1 MKHRTCWFA
10 AVLLTLG
17 VCVAAQAQTYDLRE
31 MYRDNQLLQVGTEME
46 LEVTFTPAAQEGE
59 QAAAPM
65 AFSGQT
71 KTVLR
76 ARMLATENG
85 DPRAL
90 RVVVQSGEDITSA
103 TGAEPQTKQC
113 PYIGKVVNIT
123 RTPGE
128 PDAYSDAG
136 DAAIEDPEVAQW
148 VSGLPSQ
155 LFPPNLE
162 KLAAVSVGDRWEV
175 PAKNEDEPPAKGCLV
190 GITEEDGRR
199 LATVELEIPAG
210 GPDTEPLKGVCL
222 FDLDAHFPA
231 TTEIGGENEGQI
243 EADGT
248 VVGRQAMK
256 MRMKLTVQE
265 VAE

>member
-1 MKHRTCWFA
+1 MAYKMRWCA
-10 AVLLTLG
+10 AVLLALG

-31 MYRDNQLLQVGTEME
+31 MYRDNQLVQVGNEME

-59 QAAAPM
+59 EAAAPM
-65 AFSGQT
+65 AFSGKT

-103 TGAEPQTKQC
+103 TGAEPETKQS

-128 PDAYSDAG
+128 PDSYSDAG
-136 DAAIEDPEVAQW
+136 DAVIEDPEVAQW
-148 VSGLPSQ
+148 VNALPSQ

-162 KLAAVSVGDRWEV
+162 KLAAVSVGDRWDV
-175 PAKNEDEPPAKGCLV
+175 PARDENDPPAKGCLV

-199 LATVELEIPAG
+199 LAKVELEIPAG
-210 GPDTEPLKGVCL
+210 GPEAEYLKGVCL

-231 TTEIGGENEGQI
+231 STEIGGENEGPV
-243 EADGT
+243 EAEGT

-256 MRMKLTVQE
+256 MRMKLTVKE
-265 VAE
+265 IAE